1 MSTFFCE
8 QCSKQTEFLPVFQ
21 ALKVAGVSRSTIY
34 YWMDRN
40 WIHWR
45 ELPSSRRVICVES
58 LSRPGHVGAGA
69 GSEKHADAAKT
80 AIA

>member
-34 YWMDRN
+34 YWMDRS

-58 LSRPGHVGAGA
+58 LSRPGN
-69 GSEKHADAAKT
+69 ADPGETLDRAAAAKP
-80 AIA
+80 AMA

>member
-8 QCSKQTEFLPVFQ
+8 QCSKETEFLPVFK
-21 ALKVAGVSRSTIY
+21 AVKTAGVSRSTIY
-34 YWMDRN
+34 YWMDRS

-58 LSRPGHVGAGA
+58 LSKPGHQDPLPSTIKPAVA
-69 GSEKHADAAKT
+69 
-80 AIA
+80 